1 MKARKR
7 QIAFY
12 KGWGRMAVKRGRAV
26 SRMKRVVNG
35 RHLETYG
42 NMMVSLASYT
52 YENILN

>member
-1 MKARKR
+1 MKNK
-7 QIAFY
+7 Q
-12 KGWGRMAVKRGRAV
+12 AVA
-26 SRMKRVVNG
+26 RMKRVVNG